1 MATQRDELEALM
13 RGLEAQR
20 GLLGDALVDAGLAPL
35 RARLAELGAAHDEL
49 GAAGQALK
57 LVSILFLDVVGS
69 TQLSQH
75 LDPEEIHAVMD
86 GALARCTAVVQTHQG
101 KVLQYAGDNLLAVFG
116 ADEARED
123 DAERAVRCGLAL
135 LAEGRAL
142 GTEVLER
149 HRHAGFGVRVGVHT
163 GGVLLGGGVDGDAS
177 IRGIAVNIA
186 ARMEQTAPPGALR
199 ISHDTFSHVRGAFDV
214 EAQAPIEVKGVD
226 APVRT
231 YLVQRARPR
240 PFHAAGRGIEGVAT
254 RMVGRAG
261 ELATLLAAFEGVRS
275 AGSVARVTVVGDA
288 GVGKSR
294 LLVEFERRL
303 RAGHADVR
311 VLRGRAHPQTTG
323 QPYGLLRDALA
334 WQLHITDDDSL
345 EDARRKVEAGIVPW
359 FEADAGA
366 TLAQAH
372 AHGLGHLIGID
383 HGASPHVAAIGDD
396 ARQIRNR
403 AFHVAAQLL
412 RRSGGAGPTVL
423 LLEDLHW
430 ADDGSLEFLR
440 YLHEANRAT
449 PLLVVA
455 LARPTLFERRVD
467 LAAEAG
473 LRVEMHA
480 LDARASG
487 ELAAELLQ
495 RIAEVPSALAEL
507 VAERSEGN
515 PFYMEELVRMLID
528 RGAIA
533 TGDAQWT
540 VDTQRLLQTGVPP
553 TLTGVLQARLDG
565 LPRHERGALQRASV
579 IGHVFWD
586 QTLAALDA
594 RAPAA
599 LPQLVRRELA
609 RPRDDEAAPDGV
621 REFAFSHKIL
631 HEVTYDTVLKRTRRA
646 LHARV
651 ADWLARRSGARA
663 SEWLAAAAEHYE
675 LAGDAAQ
682 AAECFTRAAE
692 QARTRFAHDVALAHA
707 ARALELLGPGAR
719 AAARGAEPA
728 DAPILRWRALV
739 VREHTLGVLGR
750 RDEQR
755 PALEAMRSAAD
766 ALDDDR
772 LRAFAARRRSQFGLR
787 TGDYAGQESA
797 AREAMGFAARAGDP
811 ESRLEAQ
818 RLLADALGASGRI
831 AAGQAVAR
839 EGLAEAR
846 ALGFKRVEGV
856 FLNALSHMASLQD
869 DQVAGLEYD
878 LQDLPIWRAL
888 GDPQGEAVALGNVGA
903 DWLWFGQLER
913 AREPLQA
920 ALELTRA
927 VGARQ
932 LENGP
937 LVNLALLELWQG
949 DWQRALE
956 VAASAIQASAAVQ
969 SPEFESTAWRWRG
982 EALLALGRHADAVQA
997 FERAE
1002 MLADSVGFGGRHDA
1016 LAGRARVAL
1025 AAGDI
1030 AMALAPVE
1038 TLLARRAAGETW
1050 DGADARLVLWTCH
1063 LVLAHAGDP
1072 RAAAL
1077 LADAHAE
1084 LQARAATIGDAALRE
1099 SFLANVPHHRA
1110 IGAAWAARP
1119 DS

>member
-1 MATQRDELEALM
+1 MATQRDELEALV

-20 GLLGDALVDAGLAPL
+20 GLLGDALVDAGLASL
-35 RARLAELGAAHDEL
+35 RARLAELGEANDEL
-49 GAAGQALK
+49 ATAGQALK

-75 LDPEEIHAVMD
+75 LDPEEIHAMMD
-86 GALARCTAVVQTHQG
+86 GALARCTAVVQAHQG

-135 LAEGRAL
+135 LAEGRLL
-142 GTEVLER
+142 GAEVLQR
-149 HRHAGFGVRVGVHT
+149 HRHAGFGVRVGIHT

-199 ISHDTFSHVRGAFDV
+199 ISHDTFGHVRGAFDV
-214 EAQAPIEVKGVD
+214 EAQAPIAVKGVD
-226 APVRT
+226 VPVQT

-240 PFHAAGRGIEGVAT
+240 PFHAAGRGIEGVVT
-254 RMVGRAG
+254 RMVGRAA
-261 ELATLLAAFEGVRS
+261 ELATLLAAFEGVQRS
-275 AGSVARVTVVGDA
+275 GRLARVTVVGDA

-294 LLVEFERRL
+294 LLVELERGL
-303 RAGHADVR
+303 HESDAKAR
-311 VLRGRAHPQTTG
+311 VLRGRAHPQTSG
-323 QPYGLLRDALA
+323 QPYGLLRDVLA
-334 WQLHITDDDSL
+334 WQLRITDGDSL

-359 FEADAGA
+359 FEAEVGA

-372 AHGLGHLIGID
+372 AHVLGHLIGID

-412 RRSGGAGPTVL
+412 RRSGGGRTTVL
-423 LLEDLHW
+423 LLEGLHW
-430 ADDGSLEFLR
+430 ADEGSLEFLN
-440 YLHEANRAT
+440 YLRDANRDT

-455 LARPTLFERRVD
+455 LTRPTLFERRAD
-467 LAAEAG
+467 LAAAVG
-473 LRVEMHA
+473 LRVDLHP

-495 RIAEVPSALAEL
+495 RIAEVPAALAKL
-507 VAERSEGN
+507 VAERAEGN
-515 PFYMEELVRMLID
+515 PFYMEELVRMLIE
-528 RGAIA
+528 RGAIT
-533 TGDAQWT
+533 TGEAQWT
-540 VDTQRLLQTGVPP
+540 VDAQRLLQSEVPP
-553 TLTGVLQARLDG
+553 TLTGVLQARLDA

-631 HEVTYDTVLKRTRRA
+631 HDVTYDTVLKRTRRA

-651 ADWLARRSGARA
+651 ANWFARRSSARPG
-663 SEWLAAAAEHYE
+663 EWLAAAAEHYA
-675 LAGDAAQ
+675 LAGNSAQ
-682 AAECFTRAAE
+682 AAEFFTRAAE
-692 QARTRFAHDVALAHA
+692 HARSRFAHDVALAHA
-707 ARALELLGPGAR
+707 ARSLELLDSNPDRHGN
-719 AAARGAEPA
+719 EPA
-728 DAPILRWRALV
+728 DALALRWRVLV
-739 VREHTLGVLGR
+739 VREYTLGVLGR
-750 RDEQR
+750 RDAQR
-755 PALEAMRSAAD
+755 PALEAMRNVAD
-766 ALDDDR
+766 ALDDDCA
-772 LRAFAARRRSQFGLR
+772 RALAARRRSQFGLR
-787 TGDYAGQESA
+787 TGDYAAQEAA
-797 AREAMGFAARAGDP
+797 AREGMACAARAGAD

-818 RLLADALGASGRI
+818 RLLADALGSQGRF
-831 AAGQAVAR
+831 AEGEALAHA
-839 EGLAEAR
+839 GLAEAR
-846 ALGFKRVEGV
+846 ALGFRRVEGV
-856 FLNALSHMASLQD
+856 FLNALSHMASLRD

-888 GDPQGEAVALGNVGA
+888 GDPQGEVVALGNVGA
-903 DWLWFGQLER
+903 DWLWFGRLDR
-913 AREPLQA
+913 AREPLQS
-920 ALELTRA
+920 ALDLARA

-932 LENGP
+932 VENGP
-937 LVNLALLELWQG
+937 LVNLALLELWRG
-949 DWQRALE
+949 DWPRALDI
-956 VAASAIQASAAVQ
+956 AASAIEASAAVQ
-969 SPEFESTAWRWRG
+969 SPEFESAGWRSRG
-982 EALLALGRHADAVQA
+982 DALLALARHDEAAQA

-1002 MLADSVGFGGRHDA
+1002 ALAESIGHGGRHDA

-1025 AAGDI
+1025 AAGDLP
-1030 AMALAPVE
+1030 AARAAVE
-1038 TLLARRAAGETW
+1038 TLLARRAAGEAW
-1050 DGADARLVLWTCH
+1050 EGADTRLVLWTCH
-1063 LVLAHAGDP
+1063 LVLARAGDP
-1072 RAAAL
+1072 RASSL
-1077 LADAHAE
+1077 LAEAHAE

-1099 SFLANVPHHRA
+1099 SFLVNVPHHRA

-1119 DS
+1119 GTEP